1 MWQEI
6 AVFIIGLIVIFY
18 IGKKIYKFFTH
29 PTGTDNP
36 CQGPPR
42 VPDGFF
48 SYSKLNYS
56 ALAGVSVAVSAAGAS
71 AAGASSALAADFLE
85 RRVRVFFVACLAM
98 FSS

>member
-36 CQGPPR
+36 CQGCP
-42 VPDGFF
+42 GC
-48 SYSKLNYS
+48 
-56 ALAGVSVAVSAAGAS
+56 ALKNKNPKQLYLTSLPKKQEIRGSI
-71 AAGASSALAADFLE
+71 LFCY
-85 RRVRVFFVACLAM
+85 FIQIK
-98 FSS
+98 

>member
-36 CQGPPR
+36 CQGCR
-42 VPDGFF
+42 GC
-48 SYSKLNYS
+48 
-56 ALAGVSVAVSAAGAS
+56 ALKNQNPKQ
-71 AAGASSALAADFLE
+71 
-85 RRVRVFFVACLAM
+85 RI
-98 FSS
+98 

>member
-36 CQGPPR
+36 CQGCP
-42 VPDGFF
+42 GC
-48 SYSKLNYS
+48 
-56 ALAGVSVAVSAAGAS
+56 ALKKQNPKQLYLTSLPKNKRFEEVYYFAI
-71 AAGASSALAADFLE
+71 LY
-85 RRVRVFFVACLAM
+85 R
-98 FSS
+98 

>member
-36 CQGPPR
+36 CQGCR
-42 VPDGFF
+42 GCALKNKTETTVSDF
-48 SYSKLNYS
+48 STQKQEIRGSILFCYFIQIK
-56 ALAGVSVAVSAAGAS
+56 
-71 AAGASSALAADFLE
+71 
-85 RRVRVFFVACLAM
+85 
-98 FSS
+98 

>member
-36 CQGPPR
+36 CQGCPGCALKNKIRNNCKCIKTPKPNNTR
-42 VPDGFF
+42 RNIFLIF
-48 SYSKLNYS
+48 ITLKL
-56 ALAGVSVAVSAAGAS
+56 
-71 AAGASSALAADFLE
+71 
-85 RRVRVFFVACLAM
+85 
-98 FSS
+98 

>member
-36 CQGPPR
+36 CQGYAHFRLVVTAFYPTI
-42 VPDGFF
+42 
-48 SYSKLNYS
+48 SK
-56 ALAGVSVAVSAAGAS
+56 
-71 AAGASSALAADFLE
+71 
-85 RRVRVFFVACLAM
+85 
-98 FSS
+98 